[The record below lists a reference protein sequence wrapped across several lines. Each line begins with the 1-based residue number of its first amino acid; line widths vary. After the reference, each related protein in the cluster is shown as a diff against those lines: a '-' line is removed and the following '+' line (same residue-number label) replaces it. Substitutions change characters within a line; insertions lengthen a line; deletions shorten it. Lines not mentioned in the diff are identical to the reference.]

1 MAKGNIKATNFLIN
15 LDWQKDIFEDFDG
28 NVNEEQAGKIFVYLF
43 KSMKEILLYN
53 GKQIRSGDNDV
64 DYPVKS
70 LINQILRMRGEN
82 NVSDEEIARMRAEG
96 MSSKDISERLK
107 QSGVKLGDSGVRARD
122 GWKNYQKYVKNVNF
136 DNNDNS
142 DNIITKVAKIDNNDK
157 YVF

>member
-28 NVNEEQAGKIFVYLF
+28 NINEEQAGKIFVYLF

-82 NVSDEEIARMRAEG
+82 NVSDEEIAKMRAEG

-136 DNNDNS
+136 DNSVNN

>member
-28 NVNEEQAGKIFVYLF
+28 NINEEQAGKIFVYLF

-53 GKQIRSGDNDV
+53 GKQIRSGNNDI

-82 NVSDEEIARMRAEG
+82 NVNDEEIARMRAEG

-136 DNNDNS
+136 DNNVNNDNT
-142 DNIITKVAKIDNNDK
+142 ITKVAKIDNNDK

>member
-1 MAKGNIKATNFLIN
+1 
-15 LDWQKDIFEDFDG
+15 
-28 NVNEEQAGKIFVYLF
+28 
-43 KSMKEILLYN
+43 MKEILLYN
-53 GKQIRSGDNDV
+53 GKQIRSGNNDI

-82 NVSDEEIARMRAEG
+82 NVNDEEIARMRAEG

-136 DNNDNS
+136 DNNVNNDNT
-142 DNIITKVAKIDNNDK
+142 ITKVAKIDNNDK

>member
-136 DNNDNS
+136 DNNDNN

>member
-28 NVNEEQAGKIFVYLF
+28 NINEEQAGKIFVYLF

-82 NVSDEEIARMRAEG
+82 NVSDEEIAKMRAEG

-136 DNNDNS
+136 DNNVN
-142 DNIITKVAKIDNNDK
+142 NGNTITKVAKIDNNDK